1 MNVLVVSC
9 CSRHLV
15 LALPPYTSCFAD
27 ILVNMSQA
35 YVGRDYSQGQGALA
49 GATVRAGDIM
59 GLAESSFPMCMEHLQ
74 RGLSTNNHLRHAG
87 RMQYGLFLKGIGLG
101 LEEALV
107 FWQNEFTKSMSPD
120 DFIKKYG
127 TSLSAPVRQRRS
139 PSPRS
144 TPLPL
149 FAAYNIRHNYGK
161 EGKRADYTPYSCQRI
176 IMGSAP
182 GGGEYHGCPYKHWDT
197 EHLHSALTKSGLPG
211 AAVADVMSSVRTKD
225 FQVACRKQWEARFGL
240 QSLNVGN
247 HPNAYVEEAQ
257 AALRGD
263 HPSQKG
269 SAAAAAGAS
278 AATGF
283 NLASTAEAAA
293 PAPPAV
299 SEVAAI
305 ATDAAAA
312 ALPSDQQSPDDAQ

>member
-1 MNVLVVSC
+1 MQRSL
-9 CSRHLV
+9 
-15 LALPPYTSCFAD
+15 AD

-127 TSLSAPVRQRRS
+127 ECRSCCGSRRFPAP
-139 PSPRS
+139 
-144 TPLPL
+144 PLHPFCISHPL
-149 FAAYNIRHNYGK
+149 ALLAAYNIRHNYGK

-197 EHLHSALTKSGLPG
+197 EHLQSALTKSGLPG

-257 AALRGD
+257 AALWGD

-269 SAAAAAGAS
+269 ASAAAAGAS
-278 AATGF
+278 AAAGF
-283 NLASTAEAAA
+283 NL
-293 PAPPAV
+293 V
-299 SEVAAI
+299 
-305 ATDAAAA
+305 AAAA
-312 ALPSDQQSPDDAQ
+312 AVPVAGVQAEAVHDAAPTDQEPLAAAQ